1 MQGRCTV
8 LNYKIIPIS
17 FTNICEKEEAKVRLV
32 PLISR
37 SIDGIISKLDGKD
50 KIIRVLKDRTKF
62 MWVPDCGFL

>member
-8 LNYKIIPIS
+8 LNYKIIPRS
-17 FTNICEKEEAKVRLV
+17 FMNICEKEEAKVRLV

-62 MWVPDCGFL
+62 MWVPSCGFL